1 MDMWLAGTACHTNA
15 ILLLSSLSSQGV
27 DGGRDDILFAT
38 TSTQPTG
45 IPIRI
50 SPSIHLSLAYHHR
63 VLMRTG
69 VLGRGGCEARQRFV
83 SRVIPCLLLLQVLL
97 VSGQQSGGGLGSAT
111 FANCVSLSPSL
122 QMHYTVEGDM
132 LDMVLEGKLRDQT
145 TDSWYLSYGYSPEG
159 ARGSEMVGGSAL
171 LGGLVNGECFGYE
184 YYLDGVLECNYEVG
198 YGSCPSYVFDDA
210 SQSSASL
217 VECEKS
223 GDTLAIR
230 MAKQLGV
237 DEAGI
242 QGTAWPLDSS
252 KFAMWAMGRVDEAST
267 VARPVAL
274 LHTTETPRSPGLK
287 LALGEPQNS
296 CTGSF
301 GIVGRGEQG
310 VPATSDAA
318 DAPSRSPSMLE
329 EGAIGVINAAEATA
343 WACSMTVDGVE
354 QRFQT
359 CSVIS
364 RTGQNFELM
373 WNLTADPNSP
383 DNTMMTMGMR
393 ASMPNQYVSVGF
405 PSKPQSMINAA
416 AMIMAN
422 SAADTSLRQY
432 YMDGYGVQDVFP
444 SDRGMNLLTI
454 TEPDGLSANGEVSGM
469 FTMSLPYPFPESAD
483 AGPLAS
489 FPMIFAAGDVNADG
503 SLRRHYDDTAS
514 NMNLAYAAFANGE
527 FIASNATTVETESVK
542 VAHQVIMAVGWGVM
556 IPLGIVGGRAKMQLV
571 APKWFNVHRYLQ
583 SIGYLLGLIG
593 VGLGFG
599 ITKSWDTLY
608 PVHRDL
614 GITITVLATVQV
626 TALLWRPKPDTK
638 LRTYWGPYHRYLG
651 WATAILAIANIYY
664 GMLGMGEYNVETWAW
679 AVYTAAL
686 GCIVVLGIFSEYRE
700 FVLRRA
706 ERANVDAESGKVSP
720 TTASRAASLG
730 KGSSLATS
738 LDDVELTD

>member
-1 MDMWLAGTACHTNA
+1 
-15 ILLLSSLSSQGV
+15 
-27 DGGRDDILFAT
+27 
-38 TSTQPTG
+38 
-45 IPIRI
+45 
-50 SPSIHLSLAYHHR
+50 
-63 VLMRTG
+63 MRTWAFARG
-69 VLGRGGCEARQRFV
+69 VREARQRLV
-83 SRVIPCLLLLQVLL
+83 ALAIPCLLLLQVLL
-97 VSGQQSGGGLGSAT
+97 VSGQQATGLGSAT
-111 FANCVSLSPSL
+111 FANCVSLSPNL
-122 QMHYTVEGDM
+122 QMHYTIEGDM
-132 LDMVLEGKLRDQT
+132 LDMVLEGKLRDPT
-145 TDSWYLSYGYSPEG
+145 IDSWYLSYGYSPEG

-184 YYLDGVLECNYEVG
+184 YYLDGELECNYEVG
-198 YGSCPSYVFDDA
+198 YGSCPSFVFDGA
-210 SQSSASL
+210 AVSSASL

-230 MAKQLGV
+230 MSKQLGV

-242 QGTAWPLDSS
+242 PGTAWPLDSS
-252 KFAMWAMGRVDEAST
+252 KFAMWAVGRVDEAST
-267 VARPVAL
+267 AAQPVAL
-274 LHTTETPRSPGLK
+274 LHSTETPKSPGLK
-287 LALGEPQNS
+287 LALGESQNS

-301 GIVGRGEQG
+301 GIVGRGAQSE
-310 VPATSDAA
+310 P
-318 DAPSRSPSMLE
+318 PSNEVAGAVSPSPSQLG
-329 EGAIGVINAAEATA
+329 EGVMGAKNGTGASA
-343 WACSMTVDGVE
+343 WACSMAVDGVE

-359 CSVIS
+359 CSIMK
-364 RTGQNFELM
+364 RTGQNFQLM

-383 DNTMMTMGMR
+383 DTTLMTMGMR
-393 ASMPNQYVSVGF
+393 AAIPNQYISVGF
-405 PSKPQSMINAA
+405 PSKPKSMINAA

-422 SAADTSLRQY
+422 SDAGTSLRQY

-444 SDRGMNLLTI
+444 SDKGMNLLSI
-454 TEPDGLSANGEVSGM
+454 TEPSGISSNGRVSGM
-469 FTMSLPYPFPESAD
+469 FTMSLPYPLPDSQD
-483 AGPLAS
+483 AGALAS
-489 FPMIFAAGDVNADG
+489 FPMIFAAGDVNPDG

-514 NMNLAYAAFANGE
+514 NMNLAYAVFANGE
-527 FIASNATTVETESVK
+527 FIASNATTVESESVK

-571 APKWFNVHRYLQ
+571 APKWFNIHRYLQ

-608 PVHRDL
+608 TVHRDL

-626 TALLWRPKPDTK
+626 TALLWRPKPNTK
-638 LRTYWGPYHRYLG
+638 LRMIWGPSHRYMG

-686 GCIVVLGIFSEYRE
+686 ACIVVLGIFSEYRE

-706 ERANVDAESGKVSP
+706 VREDEDPENGKVSAA
-720 TTASRAASLG
+720 TASRTASTG
-730 KGSSLATS
+730 KSSSLDKP

>member
-1 MDMWLAGTACHTNA
+1 
-15 ILLLSSLSSQGV
+15 
-27 DGGRDDILFAT
+27 
-38 TSTQPTG
+38 
-45 IPIRI
+45 
-50 SPSIHLSLAYHHR
+50 
-63 VLMRTG
+63 
-69 VLGRGGCEARQRFV
+69 
-83 SRVIPCLLLLQVLL
+83 
-97 VSGQQSGGGLGSAT
+97 
-111 FANCVSLSPSL
+111 
-122 QMHYTVEGDM
+122 
-132 LDMVLEGKLRDQT
+132 
-145 TDSWYLSYGYSPEG
+145 
-159 ARGSEMVGGSAL
+159 
-171 LGGLVNGECFGYE
+171 
-184 YYLDGVLECNYEVG
+184 
-198 YGSCPSYVFDDA
+198 
-210 SQSSASL
+210 
-217 VECEKS
+217 
-223 GDTLAIR
+223 
-230 MAKQLGV
+230 
-237 DEAGI
+237 
-242 QGTAWPLDSS
+242 
-252 KFAMWAMGRVDEAST
+252 
-267 VARPVAL
+267 
-274 LHTTETPRSPGLK
+274 
-287 LALGEPQNS
+287 
-296 CTGSF
+296 
-301 GIVGRGEQG
+301 
-310 VPATSDAA
+310 
-318 DAPSRSPSMLE
+318 MLE

-556 IPLGIVGGRAKMQLV
+556 IPLGIVGGRAKDATRCAEMVQR
-571 APKWFNVHRYLQ
+571 APLP
-583 SIGYLLGLIG
+583 
-593 VGLGFG
+593 
-599 ITKSWDTLY
+599 
-608 PVHRDL
+608 PVHRLSARADRCRSRVWNHQVVGHPVSCSSRPGHHHHRPRDRAGDRPSL
-614 GITITVLATVQV
+614 APQARYQASERIGDPITGIWGGRPQF
-626 TALLWRPKPDTK
+626 WRLQIFTM
-638 LRTYWGPYHRYLG
+638 
-651 WATAILAIANIYY
+651 AC
-664 GMLGMGEYNVETWAW
+664 WAW
-679 AVYTAAL
+679 ESTMSRPGHGAVYTAAL

-730 KGSSLATS
+730 KGSSLAHVAGRRRAHRLYAAREDNSSSNCVDISICLRFT
-738 LDDVELTD
+738 VLT